1 MHEDVKQA
9 ELLLRARLASL
20 RRCQQAKHTVGL
32 LRRRPGSVAVVSE
45 ETLDQL
51 EAATVV
57 AALRLSRAANSAAMS
72 VLYDGKQPWSPPCLM
87 RAPHRAH
94 LDEALRLLKVAEVAL
109 DDDEIRELIRR
120 CVSSPGPGR
129 STSAGATVASEAET
143 FASAWP
149 YAVTAFNTAAVLYVS
164 GAVKKASV
172 SSDRALT
179 ILAASCGDPALL
191 LRCAL
196 AATDGS
202 LPVAQQL
209 VSGIISH
216 ACITRACVK
225 MDVARSVALRHA
237 DASRMH
243 AALTAAELGVKL
255 AKELDETAVAR
266 AATLAAMHHQHTEE
280 ASALDYEAPGSNAY
294 PDVLHSAWPGMYVG
308 RSAVPLLRAF
318 SLYNAGV
325 VHRDL
330 GNAEASAVLLLSAQ
344 RCAQAGGIPVD
355 HALIRLIR
363 SQLAS
368 SDESPTTRRCAAQ
381 EQLGTRATRPLVA
394 NASLHALRA
403 HHGVQQQKRC
413 MCAGAALHYARRGPV
428 AELQRPRRPAAA
440 AAGSSSGFSESW
452 IDDISLATR

>member
-87 RAPHRAH
+87 RAPHRTH

-129 STSAGATVASEAET
+129 STSAGASVASEAET

-225 MDVARSVALRHA
+225 MDVARSVALRNA

-266 AATLAAMHHQHTEE
+266 AATFAAMHHQQEE
-280 ASALDYEAPGSNAY
+280 ASDYEVPISNAY
-294 PDVLHSAWPGMYVG
+294 PDALYAAWPGMYVG

-344 RCAQAGGIPVD
+344 RCAEAGGIPVD

-363 SQLAS
+363 SQLVS
-368 SDESPTTRRCAAQ
+368 SDESTTTRRCAAQ
-381 EQLGTRATRPLVA
+381 EQLGARAARPLVA

-413 MCAGAALHYARRGPV
+413 MSAGAALHYARRGPV
-428 AELQRPRRPAAA
+428 AELHRPRRQAA